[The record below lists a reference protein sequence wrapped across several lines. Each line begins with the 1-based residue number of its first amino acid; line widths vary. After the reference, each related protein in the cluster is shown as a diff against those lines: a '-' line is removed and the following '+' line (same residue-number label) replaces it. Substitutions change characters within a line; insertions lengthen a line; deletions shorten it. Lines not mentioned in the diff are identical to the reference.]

1 MKPEKKSWT
10 NSLFAYAEGEK
21 KSMIFAHET
30 RKNCWNYHRKPG
42 LKIDLDV

>member
-21 KSMIFAHET
+21 KSMILSVVLSVLSVIS
-30 RKNCWNYHRKPG
+30 G
-42 LKIDLDV
+42 LNF